1 MKCILLSF
9 LLSFFFFSM
18 NAQNNSVCL
27 VKYKELKYK
36 TLLGTFNHWYGSDKM
51 VSLHEPNFRNIH
63 MRGFP
68 VLINDVM
75 TTQTDTV
82 RYNNE
87 FNEFVHDMEL
97 SEKSRPLMVN
107 EKYYASNIYKTS
119 LSAGSPQKN
128 YIIVDTLDNVDN
140 WEILNDTLTI
150 LGFKCQKA
158 TINYKLETYTAW
170 FTSQLPYAAG
180 PDYFRGLP
188 GLILKVSNGY
198 GNNGYEA
205 IEIHTPFK
213 GAIPVFN
220 SDGMSITKSE
230 YTNIINEGKRKAMES
245 MNNLME
251 QLKTPE
257 GKQALINQYKKP
269 AETQKP

>member
-1 MKCILLSF
+1 MKHLTLALIQIFVILF
-9 LLSFFFFSM
+9 CV
-18 NAQNNSVCL
+18 NAQNNSICL

-51 VSLHEPNFRNIH
+51 VSIHEPNFRNIN

-82 RYNNE
+82 KYNKE

-97 SEKSRPLMVN
+97 SAKSRPSIVN
-107 EKYYASNIYKTS
+107 LKYYASNIYKTS
-119 LSAGSPQKN
+119 LAAGTPQKN
-128 YIIVDTLDNVDN
+128 YIIVDTLDNMDN

-158 TINYKLETYTAW
+158 IISYKQDKFYAW
-170 FTSQLPYAAG
+170 FTTQLPYSAG

-188 GLILKVSNGY
+188 GLILKVSNT
-198 GNNGYEA
+198 NENIGYEA
-205 IEIHTPFK
+205 VEIQTPFK
-213 GAIPVFN
+213 
-220 SDGMSITKSE
+220 SILPTLNDNGEIVSRQEWIK
-230 YTNIINEGKRKAMES
+230 IANESRRKATES
-245 MNNLME
+245 LNNMME
-251 QLKTPE
+251 QLK
-257 GKQALINQYKKP
+257 KQGAVIKQ
-269 AETQKP
+269 